1 MEVYPQK
8 EGKEPMRLVECVPNF
23 SEGRR
28 KDVIEAIVSP
38 FRGRSGCSLLDYR
51 ADADHNRLVV
61 SLAGEPEPICDALI
75 EAALAARENIDMNG
89 HTGAHPRIGAVD
101 VIPFTPIRNI
111 TMEECVRLAR
121 DFGARYH
128 RETDIPVYFYED
140 AATRPDRRRLEV
152 IRKGQY
158 EVLKMQVVNT
168 ERHPDIGEPKLH
180 PTAGATVIGARKF
193 LVAFNINLGTSD
205 VAVANSIAKIIRASG
220 GGFPAVKAMGV
231 DLAERGIVQVSMNIV
246 DYENADLYRILEVV
260 RMEARRYGVEVVDT
274 EIYGMIPAD
283 AILRSAAYY
292 LQVKDFDP
300 RQVLEVRLLEGG
312 GAAE

>member
-1 MEVYPQK
+1 
-8 EGKEPMRLVECVPNF
+8 
-23 SEGRR
+23 
-28 KDVIEAIVSP
+28 
-38 FRGRSGCSLLDYR
+38 
-51 ADADHNRLVV
+51 
-61 SLAGEPEPICDALI
+61 
-75 EAALAARENIDMNG
+75 MNG

-101 VIPFTPIRNI
+101 VIPFTPIRNM

-121 DFGARYH
+121 DFGARYN

-158 EVLKMQVVNT
+158 EVLKMEVVNT
-168 ERHPDIGEPKLH
+168 ERRPDIGEPKLH

-205 VAVANSIAKIIRASG
+205 AAVANSIAKIIRASG

-246 DYENADLYRILEVV
+246 DRKRPISTGTSKSS
-260 RMEARRYGVEVVDT
+260 RMEARRYASSGT
-274 EIYGMIPAD
+274 R
-283 AILRSAAYY
+283 RSTA
-292 LQVKDFDP
+292 
-300 RQVLEVRLLEGG
+300 
-312 GAAE
+312 